1 MKRPSTIPIK
11 RTPGLR
17 RAISD
22 RRGSTAVEFAIVA
35 PAFLAL
41 MFSTFEAG
49 WFYFANSQLDAAV
62 LDASRFIRT
71 GQAQEQGFD
80 KDAFYNHVCPR
91 LEIFGQCSERLTVE
105 VDTFASFAE
114 LAADNSAAV
123 CSTDSAEDIAAIPYN
138 PGLDNEIVRVRFCLI
153 YNTINPTIGLN
164 LSETANGTRK
174 LYGSYLFRNE
184 PFSRNQV

>member
-1 MKRPSTIPIK
+1 MKRSTPELP
-11 RTPGLR
+11 RLTRALR
-17 RAISD
+17 KAARD

-71 GQAQEQGFD
+71 GQAQQGGFD
-80 KDAFYNHVCPR
+80 KDAFFNHVCPR

-123 CSTDSAEDIAAIPYN
+123 CSTDSAEELAAIPYN
-138 PGLDNEIVRVRFCLI
+138 PGLDNEIVRVRFCLL

-164 LSETANGTRK
+164 LSDAANGTRK

-184 PFSRNQV
+184 PFSRNQT